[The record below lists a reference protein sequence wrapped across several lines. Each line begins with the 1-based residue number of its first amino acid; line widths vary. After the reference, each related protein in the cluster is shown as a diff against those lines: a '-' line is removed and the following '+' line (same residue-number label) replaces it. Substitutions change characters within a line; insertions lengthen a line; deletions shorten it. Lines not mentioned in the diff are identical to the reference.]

1 MTKQDLI
8 VKAYVHYAG
17 MPRFDDKIFKQF
29 VGEFPELLREFPKA
43 QLRQMIVHGAAAFR
57 DEIDPLIDINEIRK
71 NVGRENTE
79 LEYFFNHAPTR
90 LKAFI
95 DHFKTFPFKSASNKS
110 IVKKSILTVYGEDV
124 QNPESTMNKNL
135 DKELSDILNSDATNQ
150 ATTPETPKT
159 PNTSDILDTSETL
172 DTKNTSETT
181 LGEDIKP
188 EGESTAESLPPEIE
202 DEAVATL
209 NGYLQKDVFNNK
221 LIPVVKIVE
230 AWKLQNGYIVTFE
243 LSSLDKSKK
252 VYASAVVY
260 NDKLVLPAELRDEN
274 DQVVGEFNKDTILN
288 VFAEAESE
296 MPTDSDNYQDLMSE
310 MIKTRSPAKASK
322 ILDKIIQKFGAEVGR
337 NAFDT
342 FTRVKYKKT
351 SAAPIRSADLLDIK
365 FASDLPDLEFEETM
379 DPDTKKIMDNLRR
392 KK

>member
-1 MTKQDLI
+1 MTRQDLI

-17 MPRFDDKIFKQF
+17 IPRFDDKIFKQF
-29 VGEFPELLREFPKA
+29 VGEFPELIREFPKA
-43 QLRQMIVHGAAAFR
+43 QLRQMIVRGAEAFR
-57 DEIDPLIDINEIRK
+57 DEIDPVIDINEIRK

-135 DKELSDILNSDATNQ
+135 DKELSDILNSDATNPS
-150 ATTPETPKT
+150 TTPET
-159 PNTSDILDTSETL
+159 PNTSDILDTSE
-172 DTKNTSETT
+172 TKNTSETT

-274 DQVVGEFNKDTILN
+274 DQVIGEFNKDTILN
-288 VFAEAESE
+288 VFAETESE

-322 ILDKIIQKFGAEVGR
+322 ILDKIIQRFGAEVGR

-351 SAAPIRSADLLDIK
+351 SADPIRPANLLDVK
-365 FASDLPDLEFEETM
+365 FASDFPDLEFEETM

>member
-29 VGEFPELLREFPKA
+29 VGEFPELLREFPRA

-57 DEIDPLIDINEIRK
+57 DEIDPVIDINEIRK

-135 DKELSDILNSDATNQ
+135 DKELSDILNSDTTNQ

-159 PNTSDILDTSETL
+159 PNTSDILDTSE
-172 DTKNTSETT
+172 TKNTSETT

-379 DPDTKKIMDNLRR
+379 DPDIKKIMDNLKRR
-392 KK
+392 K